1 YRAALAAALGEP
13 VLGYLPVGTFCGG
26 GIAAVLERGAVLAL
40 PHTLAKLT
48 LLPAVSHVDALRH
61 CRPRRTGDV
70 VTADAAH
77 LYVFLFACEPADADD
92 ALARI
97 FDVPVD
103 TLSDRVLCLGQG
115 SIETELHALKAE
127 QRRAPVADYSDLFA
141 SPEPNGG
148 GHAARAT
155 DAVDAA
161 DAG

>member
-1 YRAALAAALGEP
+1 
-13 VLGYLPVGTFCGG
+13 
-26 GIAAVLERGAVLAL
+26 
-40 PHTLAKLT
+40 
-48 LLPAVSHVDALRH
+48 RH

-77 LYVFLFACEPADADD
+77 LYVFLFACEPTDADD

-127 QRRAPVADYSDLFA
+127 HRRAPVADYSDLFA

-148 GHAARAT
+148 AEAA
-155 DAVDAA
+155 
-161 DAG
+161 